1 MPARF
6 ASLFLLICFAAIGQ
20 EVTLTIDLAKKGA
33 ALGIDHFA
41 LGQGGLSDD
50 SIWGDRIP
58 EIRALHP
65 RLIRLFIQEY
75 FDVMPDRDHFNWTK
89 LDGAV
94 DAITSARATPLMTI
108 AIKPRVLFPKVDDT
122 ITDPNDYALWEKLIS
137 AMVEH
142 YKARNPSVKYYWE
155 VAN

>member
-1 MPARF
+1 MRARF
-6 ASLFLLICFAAIGQ
+6 VLILLACSVAARGQ
-20 EVTLTIDLAKKGA
+20 EVTLKVDLANPGNP
-33 ALGIDHFA
+33 LNIDHFS

-89 LDGAV
+89 LDRAV
-94 DAITSARATPLMTI
+94 DIITSAGATPLMNI
-108 AIKPRVLFPKVDDT
+108 AIKPRLLFPKVDDP
-122 ITDPNDYALWEKLIS
+122 ITDPN
-137 AMVEH
+137 
-142 YKARNPSVKYYWE
+142 
-155 VAN
+155 